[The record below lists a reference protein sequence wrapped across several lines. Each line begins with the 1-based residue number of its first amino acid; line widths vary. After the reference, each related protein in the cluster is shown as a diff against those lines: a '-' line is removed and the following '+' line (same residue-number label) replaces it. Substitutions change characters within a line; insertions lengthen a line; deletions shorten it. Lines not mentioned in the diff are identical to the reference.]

1 MGRNRKRDKEW
12 QNTLKDIS
20 ESGRANVEHNRQISE
35 KLDDLNETSRA
46 TAESTAQTNEQLKAI
61 KSDTEKSSK
70 SKIPLYGLIMTVIT
84 LVVTISGY
92 SVKSIIDEKNLDSGT
107 EPTAETVAELK
118 TEVAAEVAP
127 EMEVEAE
134 TEPETETKAETE
146 REIAAEESEYT
157 IYLYSEHRTIDIG
170 TNVEMTA
177 TLNFKTDAV
186 TITAYFESGGEESL
200 SLYEKN
206 ATEWQNDVYFDK
218 LGVHKI
224 VVTATAPNGEV
235 IENSIEVEVI
245 PLSIDIDIDTINQF
259 LPTGLQGVN

>member
-20 ESGRANVEHNRQISE
+20 ESGRVNVEHNRQISE
-35 KLDDLNETSRA
+35 KLDDLNEGSRA
-46 TAESTAQTNEQLKAI
+46 IAYHAEQTNEQLKAI
-61 KSDTEKSSK
+61 KSYTEKSSK
-70 SKIPLYGLIMTVIT
+70 SKIPLYSLIVAVVA

-92 SVKSIIDEKNLDSGT
+92 SVKSIIDGRNLDSGA

-127 EMEVEAE
+127 EMEVEA
-134 TEPETETKAETE
+134 ETETKAETE

-186 TITAYFESGGEESL
+186 TITAYFESGGDESL

-206 ATEWQNDVYFDK
+206 ATEWQNDVIFDR

-235 IENSIEVEVI
+235 IENSIEVEVVPI
-245 PLSIDIDIDTINQF
+245 SIDIDMDTINQF

>member
-1 MGRNRKRDKEW
+1 MFMGRNRKRDKEW

-20 ESGRANVEHNRQISE
+20 ESSRANVEHNRQISE
-35 KLDDLNETSRA
+35 KMDDLNEGNRA
-46 TAESTAQTNEQLKAI
+46 IAYHAEQTNEQLKAI

-70 SKIPLYGLIMTVIT
+70 SKLPLYSLIATVIA

-92 SVKSIIDEKNLDSGT
+92 SVKSIIDGRDLDSGA
-107 EPTAETVAELK
+107 EPTAETVAEPK
-118 TEVAAEVAP
+118 TEVAAEV
-127 EMEVEAE
+127 V
-134 TEPETETKAETE
+134 PETETKAETE

-206 ATEWQNDVYFDK
+206 ATEWQNDVIFDR

-235 IENSIEVEVI
+235 IENSIEVEVVPI
-245 PLSIDIDIDTINQF
+245 SIDIDMDTINQF
-259 LPTGLQGVN
+259 LPTGL

>member
-1 MGRNRKRDKEW
+1 MRRNRKRDKEVQSTLNNINEGIW
-12 QNTLKDIS
+12 AAAENT
-20 ESGRANVEHNRQISE
+20 AQTNE
-35 KLDDLNETSRA
+35 KLEKLTETSRA
-46 TAESTAQTNEQLKAI
+46 TAENTAQTNEQLRAI

-70 SKIPLYGLIMTVIT
+70 SKIPLYGLIVAVIA

-92 SVKSIIDEKNLDSGT
+92 SVKSIIDGRNLDSGA
-107 EPTAETVAELK
+107 EPTAETVAEPK
-118 TEVAAEVAP
+118 TEVVP
-127 EMEVEAE
+127 ETEAEAE
-134 TEPETETKAETE
+134 TEPEIETKAETE
-146 REIAAEESEYT
+146 REIAAEEPEYK

-186 TITAYFESGGEESL
+186 TITAYLESGGEESL

-206 ATEWQNDVYFDK
+206 ATEWQNDVFFDK

-245 PLSIDIDIDTINQF
+245 PLSIDIDMDTINQF
-259 LPTGLQGVN
+259 LPTGL